1 MKSFALLAA
10 ALAASSAAFAD
21 AHLLNV
27 SYDPTRELYQ
37 QLNPL
42 FAADWQKRTG
52 SAVTIDV
59 SNGGSGKQARAILDG
74 LEADVA
80 TLGIASDIDALAE
93 QGKLLPR
100 DWQKR
105 LPQDSAPY
113 TSTIV
118 FVARKGNPKAI
129 HDWPDLLQSGIQV
142 VTPNPKTSAG
152 GRWAFLA
159 AYLQALHASGGDAN
173 KARDY
178 VARLYRA
185 VPVLDSG
192 ARGSTTTFAQR
203 GIGDVLLAWE
213 NEAHLILKEFGAE
226 RFEIVVPKVSVLA
239 QPPVAVV
246 DKYAQKHGNEK
257 LAEAYLRWLYSPEA
271 QEVIAANFYRPTDPA
286 VAARH
291 ASEFPPVE
299 RLNVSALG
307 GIAKVQKD
315 FFGDGGLFDQIYAN
329 K

>member
-1 MKSFALLAA
+1 MKSFALLAV

-52 SAVTIDV
+52 SAVMIDV

-118 FVARKGNPKAI
+118 FVVRKGNPKAI

-192 ARGSTTTFAQR
+192 ARGSTTTFAR